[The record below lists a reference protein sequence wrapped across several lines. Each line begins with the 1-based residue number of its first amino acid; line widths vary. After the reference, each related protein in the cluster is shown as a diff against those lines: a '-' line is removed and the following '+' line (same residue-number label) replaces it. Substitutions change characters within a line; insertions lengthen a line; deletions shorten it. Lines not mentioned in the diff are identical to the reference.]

1 MYVFSPKILFNF
13 TSNKRAK
20 SSLLN
25 DSVFPEK
32 ALEPNEE
39 WMKEKK
45 KYIQIRAS
53 LTNMQ
58 HTFCNLRSVYS
69 LHAIPIYAIAL
80 CTKLIRHFCIS
91 KVYNILTLYNF

>member
-45 KYIQIRAS
+45 KN
-53 LTNMQ
+53 T
-58 HTFCNLRSVYS
+58 
-69 LHAIPIYAIAL
+69 
-80 CTKLIRHFCIS
+80 S
-91 KVYNILTLYNF
+91 KYVLA